1 MQRLKKEDYK
11 VAKITAEIIKKMK
24 LQGEKITAL
33 TAYDYSTAQILD
45 EAGIEIILVGDS
57 AAMVMLGYKTTHEI
71 SMNEMSIFTKAVAKG
86 AKNALIVGDMPF
98 GSYHASI
105 EEAVKNACD
114 LIKAG
119 ANAVK
124 IEGGSDYIINI
135 VERLTT
141 QGIPVMAH
149 LGFTPQYLN
158 ALGGYKVQAKE
169 FEQTEF
175 ILNQALKLQ
184 QAGAFSI
191 VLEMVSE
198 EAAKYICENLS
209 IPVIGIGA
217 GRFCDGQILVI
228 DDILGKYKDF
238 TPKFAKKYVDLNYII
253 NNAAKEYIQ
262 EVKSSTFPNEEHIFA
277 MQENE
282 KEKLKN
288 ASCIKC

>member
-1 MQRLKKEDYK
+1 MT
-11 VAKITAEIIKKMK
+11 KITAETIKKMK
-24 LQGEKITAL
+24 FTGEKISAL
-33 TAYDYSTAQILD
+33 TAYDYSTAQIAD
-45 EAGIEIILVGDS
+45 EANIDVLLVGDS

-71 SMNEMSIFTKAVAKG
+71 TMNEMCVFTKAVARG
-86 AKNALIVGDMPF
+86 VKNALIVGDMPF
-98 GSYHASI
+98 GSFHASI
-105 EEAVKNACD
+105 EQGVNNACEF
-114 LIKAG
+114 IKSG

-124 IEGGSDYIINI
+124 IEGGSDYIVEL

-158 ALGGYKVQAKE
+158 ALGGYKIQAKE

-184 QAGAFSI
+184 KAGAFSL

-198 EAAKYICENLS
+198 EAAKYISERLN

-238 TPKFAKKYVDLNYII
+238 TPKFAKQYANLNSII
-253 NNAAKEYIQ
+253 GNAVKEYVK
-262 EVKSSTFPNEEHIFA
+262 EVKTCIFPSIEHIFK
-277 MQENE
+277 MKEEE
-282 KEKLKN
+282 KEKLEN
-288 ASCIKC
+288 ASCIKG